1 MEDLTQG
8 SVTKH
13 LLRFCSGMSCGKG
26 FASTNRK
33 ISFLP
38 ARRHRSLSAIQLRVA
53 LVCLTDERVNSR
65 HASSVTKVT
74 TQSHANQSPVCA

>member
-13 LLRFCSGMSCGKG
+13 LLRFCSGTSCGKG

-38 ARRHRSLSAIQLRVA
+38 RDGIVVFLHFNGA
-53 LVCLTDERVNSR
+53 LLWFV
-65 HASSVTKVT
+65 
-74 TQSHANQSPVCA
+74 